1 MKKLPAAAVL
11 VLAAVIAVTSAG
23 CEPKSDVD
31 SEMTVSENK
40 AEKRTADELRAEI
53 IGQWGRLDEVMHYFN
68 PDMSCVIGGMQGTYD
83 IDENDNLIMTTMS
96 GSETVYEWAAM
107 RTQAESE
114 NYWFLDGNILK
125 VNGNEFVKIESENT
139 PDLPFS
145 E

>member
-1 MKKLPAAAVL
+1 
-11 VLAAVIAVTSAG
+11 
-23 CEPKSDVD
+23 
-31 SEMTVSENK
+31 
-40 AEKRTADELRAEI
+40 
-53 IGQWGRLDEVMHYFN
+53 MHYFN